1 MEAGQ
6 PQDGY
11 PTTPLE
17 AGKPQDGYPTT
28 PLTASQPQDDIPT
41 TPLSA
46 PTNTTLDRILP
57 IEKTAGDTSF
67 DETNV
72 EKSTAAEIPEENLSE
87 TTAAVVKD
95 LDPNLF
101 EKSKTNGTI
110 VVDDLSNSTATNE
123 TTAVDHLSNT
133 TASVENETTAVN
145 ELSNT
150 TASVEK
156 ERDHDLSAT
165 TETDESNDS
174 SELGSGSALGQD
186 EIIPPGTWSKD
197 VLHCTLGRADFVFC
211 YLKTQ

>member
-1 MEAGQ
+1 M
-6 PQDGY
+6 
-11 PTTPLE
+11 
-17 AGKPQDGYPTT
+17 
-28 PLTASQPQDDIPT
+28 
-41 TPLSA
+41 
-46 PTNTTLDRILP
+46 
-57 IEKTAGDTSF
+57 
-67 DETNV
+67 
-72 EKSTAAEIPEENLSE
+72 
-87 TTAAVVKD
+87 VKD

-110 VVDDLSNSTATNE
+110 VVDGLSNSTATNE

-133 TASVENETTAVN
+133 TASVE
-145 ELSNT
+145 
-150 TASVEK
+150 K
-156 ERDHDLSAT
+156 EGDHDLSAT